1 MEKLSN
7 LRRTLAAT
15 MLTVLV
21 AAPASARDF
30 PLEWHWVRVTPSST
44 HKAWGVQQ
52 SAKAEV
58 TFTHGGFIAKLYD
71 DADPVAGDQPDIIL
85 QGHIDG
91 RHASAVETLPDTD
104 DGQRSLHGTIART
117 RTTQKKPSSGWGED
131 RISLMAGAEFIGISR
146 MVRSGAAPG
155 Q

>member
-1 MEKLSN
+1 M
-7 LRRTLAAT
+7 LA
-15 MLTVLV
+15 VLV

-44 HKAWGVQQ
+44 LKGWGVQQ

-58 TFTHGGFIAKLYD
+58 TFTPGGFTAKLYD
-71 DADPVAGDQPDIIL
+71 DADPASGDQPDIIL

-91 RHASAVETLPDTD
+91 KHASAVETLPDTD
-104 DGQRSLHGTIART
+104 DGHRTLNGTIART
-117 RTTQKKPSSGWGED
+117 RTTLKNAGNGWGED
-131 RISLMAGAEFIGISR
+131 RISLMVGAEFIGISR
-146 MVRSGAAPG
+146 MVRSAAATG